1 MRKLRV
7 LGLMHPELVH
17 REAPS
22 PNWDERALP
31 VTMAVIHYTEMECDA
46 ALQRLCDPEAKV
58 SAHYFISEQG
68 EVVRLVDEGKRAWH
82 AGASYWRGHKD
93 VNSASIG
100 IELDHPGHANGYR
113 GFAEPQ
119 IDALVPLLHAIV
131 RRHDIPRANVVG
143 HSDVAPARK
152 VDPGELF
159 PWKRLAECR
168 LCLPR
173 PERLDLGDPFP
184 NDGSFYLALERFGYD
199 VSAGKKAVEAFQ
211 RRWRPERIDGEI
223 DGEVRAILFQLLL
236 DRDAGKTR

>member
-1 MRKLRV
+1 MNE
-7 LGLMHPELVH
+7 ELVH
-17 REAPS
+17 RELPS

-31 VTMAVIHYTEMECDA
+31 VTMVVLHYTEMEREA
-46 ALQRLCDPEAKV
+46 ALQRLTDPEAKV

-68 EVVRLVDEGKRAWH
+68 EVVRLVDEDKRAWH

-93 VNSASIG
+93 VNSASVG
-100 IELDHPGHANGYR
+100 IELDHPGHALGYR
-113 GFAEPQ
+113 EFAEAQ
-119 IDALVPLLHAIV
+119 IDALVPLLHDIV

-152 VDPGELF
+152 TDPGELF
-159 PWKRLAECR
+159 PWDRLADYR

-173 PERLDLGDPFP
+173 PAKLDLGDPFD
-184 NDGSFYLALERFGYD
+184 NDGAFYLALERFGYD
-199 VSAGKKAVEAFQ
+199 ITEGRKAVEAFQ

>member
-1 MRKLRV
+1 MDR
-7 LGLMHPELVH
+7 GLVH
-17 REAPS
+17 RELHS
-22 PNWDERALP
+22 PNWDERTLP
-31 VTMAVIHYTEMECDA
+31 VTMVVLHYTEMERDA
-46 ALQRLCDPEAKV
+46 ALERLTDPNARV
-58 SAHYFISEQG
+58 SAHYFISEEG